1 MSGAE
6 QRTNRALRLLDG
18 DLRSGRT
25 TLDDYRRHR
34 RHLLARLRASL
45 DATLD
50 ITLRRP
56 APTAPFVIDR
66 PPSPERPAL
75 RNIAAWTLL
84 LVTLAVS
91 AWAVLSL
98 VVSD

>member
-1 MSGAE
+1 MSAAE
-6 QRTNRALRLLDG
+6 RQTNHALRLLDG

-34 RHLLARLRASL
+34 RHLLARLRESL

-56 APTAPFVIDR
+56 APPITAVRAETPTNRMAIG
-66 PPSPERPAL
+66 
-75 RNIAAWTLL
+75 IAIWALL
-84 LVTLAVS
+84 LLLLAGC
-91 AWAVLSL
+91 AWAFLSL
-98 VVSD
+98 TVDA

>member
-1 MSGAE
+1 MSAAE
-6 QRTNRALRLLDG
+6 RQTNHALRLLDG

-34 RHLLARLRASL
+34 RHLLARLRESL

-56 APTAPFVIDR
+56 APPPPASTAKQSTGRVAIG
-66 PPSPERPAL
+66 
-75 RNIAAWTLL
+75 IAVWTLL
-84 LVTLAVS
+84 LLLLAGGV
-91 AWAVLSL
+91 WAFLSL
-98 VVSD
+98 TVDA